1 MDRPQRAKKP
11 TSKVQ
16 TDPKPD
22 EEIKNEPIIIAP
34 PKYKLPDPV
43 PQHFLQPA
51 EIPKSLT
58 LVKADEETG
67 ERHEFYKLVPNQYV
81 PA

>member
-22 EEIKNEPIIIAP
+22 EEFKEEPIVIAP
-34 PKYKLPDPV
+34 PKYKLPDAV
-43 PQHFLQPA
+43 PQHFVPPA
-51 EIPKSLT
+51 EISKSLA
-58 LVKADEETG
+58 LIKIDEATG
-67 ERHEFYKLVPNQYV
+67 ERHDFYKLAPNQ
-81 PA
+81 